1 MKAKDLEEIQ
11 QTTETF
17 IDSMSGQFDA
27 LKEELV
33 IRQNPGLDV
42 ATRVYNA
49 EQTDANSAFVRTVL
63 DVLPGVETVSTKNGY
78 ATKQDIDVVCVED
91 QFTARAVQ
99 KNFFWV
105 FHDWGASIAGYRI
118 GQKNRNRFATDT
130 LVAMKGEKP
139 DRAYVRVAGVR
150 KRDLNKADT
159 EAQKNL
165 VKPLDQDELDALFDP
180 RTEEYIIGPSSI
192 GSNRASSRIYVP
204 LVSGSR
210 TNRNIAQYGC
220 SAWGVHKD
228 IELSDEVMARFD
240 IYAHLARMS
249 LELSCQDEFKK
260 ALDTRLAQAED
271 APLDRFLTDSGVDA
285 EN

>member
-1 MKAKDLEEIQ
+1 MKARDLEQIQ
-11 QTTETF
+11 QTTDAF
-17 IDSMSGQFDA
+17 IDTMSGQFEA
-27 LKEELV
+27 LKGELE

-49 EQTDANSAFVRTVL
+49 EQADANSAFVRTIL
-63 DVLPGVETVSTKNGY
+63 DRLPRVDTVPTNGY
-78 ATKQDIDVVCVED
+78 RVQHVDIIRVKD
-91 QFTARAVQ
+91 QFAARAVQ

-105 FHDWGASIAGYRI
+105 FSDYSSSIAGYRI
-118 GQKNRNRFATDT
+118 GQRDRNRFATDT
-130 LVAMKGEKP
+130 IVAMKGEKS

-150 KRDLNKADT
+150 KIDLVKADS

-165 VKPLDQDELDALFDP
+165 VKPLEQEDLDELFDP
-180 RTEEYIIGPSSI
+180 RSEEYIISPNSR
-192 GSNRASSRIYVP
+192 GSNRASNRFFVP
-204 LVSGSR
+204 LISR

-220 SAWGVHKD
+220 STWGVHKD

-249 LELSCQDEFKK
+249 LELSCQDEFRK
-260 ALDTRLAQAED
+260 ALDTRLARAED
-271 APLDRFLTDSGVDA
+271 APLDRFLFDSGVDA

>member
-1 MKAKDLEEIQ
+1 MKARDLEEIR
-11 QTTETF
+11 QTTDVF
-17 IDSMSGQFDA
+17 INTMSGEFEA
-27 LKEELV
+27 LKGELE

-105 FHDWGASIAGYRI
+105 FSDYSEGAAGYRI
-118 GQKNRNRFATDT
+118 GQRDRNRFATDV
-130 LVAMKGEKP
+130 LVATKGEKS
-139 DRAYVRVAGVR
+139 DRAYVRMAGVR
-150 KRDLNKADT
+150 KKDLEKADA
-159 EAQKNL
+159 EVQSNL
-165 VKPLDQDELDALFDP
+165 VKPLDQNELDALFDP

-192 GSNRASSRIYVP
+192 GSNRASHKGYIP
-204 LVSGSR
+204 LAPRSARS
-210 TNRNIAQYGC
+210 IIQYGC
-220 SAWGVHKD
+220 AAWGKD
-228 IELSDEVMARFD
+228 KVTELSDEVMARFD
-240 IYAHLARMS
+240 VYAHLARMS
-249 LELSCQDEFKK
+249 LELSCEDEFKK
-260 ALDTRLAQAED
+260 ALEARLAQAED